1 MNRVLLAAVASLF
14 VLGLLAV
21 PIHAQPGS
29 PKGLSIEMEL
39 KSTSQQMNRG
49 CPVMVDKETRLE
61 NTAGGP
67 GNTFTYTFT
76 LVNYG
81 VEEINVQALRETM
94 RPYLLNTLKTNP
106 AMNMF
111 RANGVTIVYKYRD
124 KRGRPVMDIALR
136 PQDYQ

>member
-1 MNRVLLAAVASLF
+1 
-14 VLGLLAV
+14 
-21 PIHAQPGS
+21 
-29 PKGLSIEMEL
+29 MEL

-49 CPVMVDKETRLE
+49 CPVMVDKETRLD

-67 GNTFTYTFT
+67 GNTFTYSFT

-81 VEEINVQALRETM
+81 VDEINVQALRETM
-94 RPYLLNTLKTNP
+94 KPYLVNTVKSNP
-106 AMNMF
+106 AMNLF